1 MPQAIVSEGLAQG
14 PYMAARAGFEP
25 TTLRMQDTEPSAEA
39 PCPTNFRLCEYSFS
53 CMQYNCACLFETFH
67 AFSLPRAAMSLDI
80 DLELWCFLIVI
91 LLVVCSEYQLLH
103 LTPTKTS
110 SLQ

>member
-1 MPQAIVSEGLAQG
+1 
-14 PYMAARAGFEP
+14 
-25 TTLRMQDTEPSAEA
+25 
-39 PCPTNFRLCEYSFS
+39 
-53 CMQYNCACLFETFH
+53 MQYNCACLFETFH

-110 SLQ
+110 SLQWPNDVFNGEVYQDYQTFVMLFYSHIFLFFALS